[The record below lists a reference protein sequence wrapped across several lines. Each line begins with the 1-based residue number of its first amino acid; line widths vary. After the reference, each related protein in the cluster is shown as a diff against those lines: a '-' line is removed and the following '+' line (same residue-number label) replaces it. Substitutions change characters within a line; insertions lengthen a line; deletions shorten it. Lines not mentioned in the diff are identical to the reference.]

1 MWCVCV
7 LPMYVIPQSSHIQ
20 VVSLWA
26 WGKFLGF
33 VVEEKI
39 MLLQDDRHNTIQY

>member
-1 MWCVCV
+1 
-7 LPMYVIPQSSHIQ
+7 MYVIPQSSHIQ

-39 MLLQDDRHNTIQY
+39 VLLQDDGHNTIQY